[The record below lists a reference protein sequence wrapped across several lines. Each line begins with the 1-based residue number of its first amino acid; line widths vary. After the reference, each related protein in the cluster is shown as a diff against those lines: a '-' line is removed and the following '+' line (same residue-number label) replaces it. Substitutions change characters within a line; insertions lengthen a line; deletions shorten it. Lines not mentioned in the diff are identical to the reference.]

1 MHSSWISFLPLLSCK
16 KISILLFLTTAMEIS
31 KMYPEN
37 LYNLEKIIIMTF
49 TVFKRKWRRIQNLF
63 PLPAKFS
70 ESSWTTFTLFSTE
83 VMMFLIAQL
92 ASLRTQQNSQF
103 NMRNWRWYS
112 LPDKQKLK
120 KFITTRLVLQ
130 EMWQGLKVKWNRWN
144 EIISTDGL
152 CLRMVRLSISWLYD
166 GTEARHIP

>member
-1 MHSSWISFLPLLSCK
+1 
-16 KISILLFLTTAMEIS
+16 MEIS

-130 EMWQGLKVKWNRWN
+130 EMWQGLKVKWKGAN
-144 EIISTDGL
+144 
-152 CLRMVRLSISWLYD
+152 
-166 GTEARHIP
+166 